1 MAEPFSI
8 ATGIASLISV
18 ITGITKVTCTYV
30 YEARNASKKAR
41 ELDQTLA
48 ALATVLEQLEILLKK
63 ETSGSL
69 VFKQTSVL
77 FLNYNLCKATLEE
90 IRSKLEAPFRHSVAS
105 LVWPFREREHQ
116 KTVAD
121 IHLLMQIFHYALD
134 VEAW

>member
-1 MAEPFSI
+1 MYMKS
-8 ATGIASLISV
+8 G
-18 ITGITKVTCTYV
+18 
-30 YEARNASKKAR
+30 NASKKAR

-63 ETSGSL
+63 ETTGSL

-105 LVWPFREREHQ
+105 LVWPFREKEHQ

-121 IHLLMQIFHYALD
+121 IHLWMQIFHYALD